1 MSGTTLA
8 AWKRRAGIL
17 MRMGRSLPLG
27 LALAAAGLLARRR
40 VRGPLPS
47 PSAGWKPG
55 LSVIVP
61 ERGTPDLL
69 AETLAALMQALDAI
83 DEPAEVI
90 VIVNGAARGDYAA
103 LCAKYPKADWQFH
116 ERALGFNGAI
126 AAGLGRANHD
136 WTYLLN
142 SDMRL
147 EPDALREVL
156 AQRRPWVFAI
166 ASQIFFADPNRRR
179 EETGWSDF
187 HPNPQTPDVYER
199 DPGAGARMLRGSLY
213 PGGSPG
219 LSSIAIA
226 ISS

>member
-1 MSGTTLA
+1 MIGTALA
-8 AWKRRAGIL
+8 VWKRRAGIL
-17 MRMGRSLPLG
+17 MRLGRCVPLG

-40 VRGPLPS
+40 ARGPLPS

-69 AETLAALMQALDAI
+69 EETLAALMQALAGI
-83 DEPAEVI
+83 DEPSEVI

-103 LCAKYPKADWQFH
+103 LCTKFPEADWQFH

-126 AAGLGRANHD
+126 AAGLRRANYD

-147 EPDALREVL
+147 EAEALREVL
-156 AQRRPWVFAI
+156 AQRRSWVFAI
-166 ASQIFFADPNRRR
+166 A
-179 EETGWSDF
+179 
-187 HPNPQTPDVYER
+187 
-199 DPGAGARMLRGSLY
+199 
-213 PGGSPG
+213 
-219 LSSIAIA
+219 
-226 ISS
+226 

>member
-1 MSGTTLA
+1 MERRRGPPCCRVAGMTGTALA
-8 AWKRRAGIL
+8 VWKRRAGIL
-17 MRMGRSLPLG
+17 ARMTRCVPLG

-40 VRGPLPS
+40 AHGPLPS

-69 AETLAALMQALDAI
+69 AETLAALMQALASV

-90 VIVNGAARGDYAA
+90 VIVNGAARGDYSA
-103 LCAKYPKADWQFH
+103 LCTKYPMADWQFH
-116 ERALGFNGAI
+116 DRALGFNGAI
-126 AAGLGRANHD
+126 AAGLERANHD

-147 EPDALREVL
+147 EPAALHEVL

-166 ASQIFFADPNRRR
+166 
-179 EETGWSDF
+179 
-187 HPNPQTPDVYER
+187 
-199 DPGAGARMLRGSLY
+199 
-213 PGGSPG
+213 
-219 LSSIAIA
+219 
-226 ISS
+226 